1 MATAKVIEAVAVTA
15 ELCGRTF
22 TPAAAAMFVSD
33 LEGFTD
39 DAILGA
45 LTRCRRE
52 VKGLLTVQDVIS
64 RLDDGRPG
72 AEQAWA
78 MIPAGEDGSVVW
90 SEEMAEAF
98 GAAQPLLAAGERIP
112 ARMAFKETYERLV
125 SAARDRREPVRWS
138 PSFGTDA
145 SGRQVAVID
154 AVRARRLTLE
164 HATELL
170 PLDLAK
176 GMLMSLGVS
185 KHPLL
190 AAPSKEGRER
200 VRAMLADL
208 RAMTMLP
215 AAGGES
221 AE

>member
-1 MATAKVIEAVAVTA
+1 MASKKLIQAVAVTA
-15 ELCGRTF
+15 ELCGRVF
-22 TPAAAAMFVSD
+22 SPAAAAMFVGD
-33 LEGFTD
+33 LEGFPE
-39 DAILGA
+39 DAVLGA

-52 VKGLLTVQDVIS
+52 VKGMLTVHDVIS

-78 MIPAGEDGSVVW
+78 MIPSGEDGSVVW
-90 SEEMAEAF
+90 SEEMAQAY

-125 SAARDRREPVRWS
+125 AAARDRREPVKWS
-138 PSFGTDA
+138 PSFGSDA

-154 AVRARRLTLE
+154 AVRANRLALE
-164 HATELL
+164 HATTLL
-170 PLDLAK
+170 PLELTQ
-176 GMLMSLGVS
+176 GMLMSLGVQ

-190 AAPSKEGRER
+190 AAPSREGRDK

-208 RAMTMLP
+208 RVSLIQSTTK
-215 AAGGES
+215 E
-221 AE
+221 